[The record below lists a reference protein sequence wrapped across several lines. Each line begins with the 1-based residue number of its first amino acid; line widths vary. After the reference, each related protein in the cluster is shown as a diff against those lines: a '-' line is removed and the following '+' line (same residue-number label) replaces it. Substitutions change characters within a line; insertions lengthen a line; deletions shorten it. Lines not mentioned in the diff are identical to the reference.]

1 VIFIGPANSP
11 RQLEHGHGNPVR
23 AGAGLPQ
30 PMKIGILA
38 SNLLQSVGEPLPSDA
53 DPPMLRN
60 VDWHAHGVTHHYVIF
75 MTGRCGSTWLTS
87 VLKNTGLAGNPGEFF
102 NGDVA
107 KRECRSA
114 SGLGDYFL
122 SVVDRESSNGRFG
135 IEIDAIRL
143 KQIEMFVDWP
153 SVFPA
158 GSGATFFLY
167 RRDILAQAWSWVSAK
182 KSGLWH
188 IRANHTQPAS
198 SVDTLPSEKEL
209 AKEIV
214 RIRECEEYLE
224 AFFQEQGYEPHYLDY
239 ESLVTELPT
248 EVATILKKLSVDNM
262 DLGETLASSKT
273 SVSKIQYSAKHHVLA
288 EFNHKHSHA
297 LALLRR
303 DRFGIGSKRLS
314 ELLM

>member
-1 VIFIGPANSP
+1 
-11 RQLEHGHGNPVR
+11 
-23 AGAGLPQ
+23 
-30 PMKIGILA
+30 MKIGILA
-38 SNLLQSVGEPLPSDA
+38 SKLLQSVGEPLPNEA
-53 DPPMLRN
+53 DQPMLRN
-60 VDWHAHGVTHHYVIF
+60 VDWQAHGVTHPYVIF

-87 VLKNTGLAGNPGEFF
+87 ILKNTGLVGNPGEFF

-107 KRECRSA
+107 KRECRTP

-122 SVVDRESSNGRFG
+122 SVVDRESTNGRFG

-143 KQIEMFVDWP
+143 KQIELFVDWP
-153 SVFPA
+153 SVFPT
-158 GSGATFFLY
+158 GSAMTFFLY

-188 IRANHTQPAS
+188 IRANHTQPVS
-198 SVDTLPSEKEL
+198 SIDMLPSEKEL

-239 ESLVTELPT
+239 ELLFTELPT
-248 EVATILKKLSVDNM
+248 EIATLLKKLSVHDM
-262 DLGETLASSKT
+262 ELGETLASAPT
-273 SVSKIQYSAKHHVLA
+273 SVSKIQYSEKHHLLA
-288 EFNHKHSHA
+288 DFNHKHSRT

-303 DRFGIGSKRLS
+303 DRFGVGSKQLS
-314 ELLM
+314 ALLT

>member
-1 VIFIGPANSP
+1 
-11 RQLEHGHGNPVR
+11 
-23 AGAGLPQ
+23 
-30 PMKIGILA
+30 MKIGSLA
-38 SNLLQSVGEPLPSDA
+38 NKLLLSVGEPLPDET
-53 DPPMLRN
+53 DLPMLRN
-60 VDWHAHGVTHHYVIF
+60 VDWPAHGVTHPYVIF

-87 VLKNTGLAGNPGEFF
+87 ILKNTGLAGNPGEFF
-102 NGDVA
+102 NNDVA
-107 KRECRSA
+107 KRDCRTT

-135 IEIDAIRL
+135 VEIDAIRL
-143 KQIEMFVDWP
+143 KQIEIFIDWP

-158 GSGATFFLY
+158 ESAATFFLY

-198 SVDTLPSEKEL
+198 SDDALPSEDEL

-248 EVATILKKLSVDNM
+248 EIATILKKLAVDDM
-262 DLGETLASSKT
+262 DLGETLASGKT
-273 SVSKIQYSAKHHVLA
+273 SVSKIQYSAKHHLLA
-288 EFNHKHSHA
+288 DFNHKHSHA